1 MPNGYGFAYMIVAQV
16 LFFIITIA
24 LIIWFVKN
32 SKQKEDYTAK
42 DVLDKRLVSGE
53 IKNKEYNLLLKKI
66 QKEEWRN
73 EKTIN
78 Y

>member
-1 MPNGYGFAYMIVAQV
+1 MPNGYGFAYIIVAQV

>member
-1 MPNGYGFAYMIVAQV
+1 MPNGYGFAYIIVAQV
-16 LFFIITIA
+16 LFFIITLG

-42 DVLDKRLVSGE
+42 DILDKRLASGE

-66 QKEEWRN
+66 QN
-73 EKTIN
+73 EV
-78 Y
+78 